1 MVTFSP
7 TRRALLGGAGLAL
20 TGLALVP
27 RAGAA
32 EPPWM
37 VVLGDSLSAGYGL
50 PPEEA
55 FPVKLAGW
63 LKQQSV
69 SVRIQ
74 NASVSGDTT
83 AGGRARLGWALAD
96 KPDYLLLELGA
107 NDALRGT
114 DPRETRAN
122 LDAILAELKSKGI
135 KALMLGMLAPPNFGK
150 AYGEA
155 FNAIYPDLAKQ
166 YGVPLY
172 PFFLDGVAL
181 DTRLNQP
188 DRLHPNPQG
197 VAILVERVGP
207 VVKRWLQA

>member
-1 MVTFSP
+1 M
-7 TRRALLGGAGLAL
+7 
-20 TGLALVP
+20 
-27 RAGAA
+27 
-32 EPPWM
+32 
-37 VVLGDSLSAGYGL
+37 
-50 PPEEA
+50 
-55 FPVKLAGW
+55 
-63 LKQQSV
+63 
-69 SVRIQ
+69 RIQ

-207 VVKRWLQA
+207 VVKRWLKA